1 MADGL
6 PPIRQAISID
16 ISDEGL
22 AATHPLQVDFPRA
35 VAPSAIGSKE
45 HNTLRDFLV
54 VVGCAMFPDV
64 TFQFDSSLVGP
75 DVKKA
80 TTRLALFRDEL
91 KEKPGLKDGEPDEF
105 PPIAL
110 FGHADPEGRR
120 DYNSKLSAR
129 RAMCIYGML
138 LHKPDIWEDLF
149 KDKSLAGDVWG
160 DPEFDTML
168 DEVGFPPDVPP
179 AGGDSS
185 PEDEEKRTEVKKRL
199 KKSAA
204 DRRQLF
210 SNYINAVC
218 IQDDGKG
225 KTKPFV
231 LFEQDFLDRGDR
243 ADHKAAVQGCGEF
256 NPVKI
261 MSDAKHKRFE
271 RTNDKDGR
279 DAENQPNRRVL
290 AFLFKPGTKIV
301 PEKWPCPAF
310 NDKNPVKVCTK
321 RLWKDAETRRLKPTP
336 GPNEEV
342 PDPKDPAKTKSTD
355 RTFKETADTMGCRFY
370 HAFAQNSPCEGT
382 LKLWVLRLGFDDDV
396 QRDSSGKEVQ
406 DDKGRVTLTH
416 PIARKRY
423 VVEVSKDP
431 GAPLIRGRTDEQGG
445 IRLPM
450 FDEKP
455 TMTLKI
461 DVRTLLD
468 PADKDKTKEAEDK
481 VTEDQFLTLLLKGGD
496 LKPMKQ
502 PADADFDVL
511 AVRQRLSNLGF
522 GPDLPVDQWKAA
534 DQTAA
539 LNVFQRKHRLTVNG
553 TPDDP
558 TVNELRKVHGS

>member
-1 MADGL
+1 MTVGDE
-6 PPIRQAISID
+6 PVRQAISID

-35 VAPSAIGSKE
+35 VAPAAIGSKE

-75 DVKKA
+75 EVKKA
-80 TTRLALFRDEL
+80 TKRLALFRDEL
-91 KEKPGLKDGEPDEF
+91 KEKPGLKDGEIEEF

-110 FGHADPEGRR
+110 FGHADPVGQP

-129 RAMCIYGML
+129 RALCIYGML
-138 LHKPDIWEDLF
+138 LHKPEIWEDLF
-149 KDKSLAGDVWG
+149 KDKSVAGDVWG

-168 DEVGFPPDVPP
+168 DEVGFDPDLPK
-179 AGGDSS
+179 GT
-185 PEDEEKRTEVKKRL
+185 EDPEKRAEIKKRL
-199 KKSAA
+199 KNSAA

-210 SNYINAVC
+210 SNYINEVC
-218 IQDDGKG
+218 VQDDGKG
-225 KTKPFV
+225 KEKPFV
-231 LFEQDFLDRGDR
+231 LFEQDFLDRGER

-256 NPVKI
+256 NPVLI
-261 MSDAKHKRFE
+261 MSKVKQRRFE
-271 RTNDKDGR
+271 QTNDKPGR
-279 DAENQPNRRVL
+279 DAVNEPNRRVL
-290 AFLFKPGTKIV
+290 AFLFKPGTRIV
-301 PEKWPCPAF
+301 PEKWPCPIAK
-310 NDKNPVKVCTK
+310 DKDPTKSCKK
-321 RLWKDAETRRLKPTP
+321 RLWKDSDRRLA
-336 GPNEEV
+336 
-342 PDPKDPAKTKSTD
+342 PDPNPDETKAKD

-370 HAFAQNSPCEGT
+370 HGFAQNSPCEGT
-382 LKLWVLRLGFDDDV
+382 LKLWVLRLALDDDV
-396 QRDSSGKEVQ
+396 QRDSSGKEVV

-423 VVEVSKDP
+423 VVEMSKDP
-431 GAPLIRGRTDEQGG
+431 GAPLIRGRTDEKGG

-450 FDEKP
+450 FDEKTP
-455 TMTLKI
+455 MTLKI

-468 PADKDKTKEAEDK
+468 PADKEKTKEAEDK
-481 VTEDQFLTLLLKGGD
+481 VPEDEFLTLLLKGGD

-522 GPDLPVDQWKAA
+522 GPDLPVDQWKDA

-539 LNVFQRKHRLTVNG
+539 LNLFQRKHRLTQNG

>member
-22 AATHPLQVDFPRA
+22 AATHPVQIDFPRA
-35 VAPSAIGSKE
+35 VAPAAIGSKD

-80 TTRLALFRDEL
+80 TKRLAIFRDQL
-91 KEKPGLKDGEPDEF
+91 KEKPGLKDGEADEF
-105 PPIAL
+105 PPISL

-149 KDKSLAGDVWG
+149 KDKSVAGDVWG

-168 DEVGFPPDVPP
+168 DEVGFAPDVPP
-179 AGGDSS
+179 GGGGD
-185 PEDEEKRTEVKKRL
+185 PEKRAEVKKKL
-199 KKSAA
+199 KQSAA
-204 DRRQLF
+204 DRKQLF

-225 KTKPFV
+225 GTKPFV
-231 LFEQDFLDRGDR
+231 LFEQDFLDRGER
-243 ADHKAAVQGCGEF
+243 GDHKAAVQGCGEF

-261 MSDAKHKRFE
+261 ISDAKHRRFE
-271 RTNDKDGR
+271 QANDKEGR
-279 DAENQPNRRVL
+279 NAENEPNRRVL
-290 AFLFKPGTKIV
+290 AFFFKPGTKIV
-301 PEKWPCPAF
+301 ADKWPCPAF
-310 NDKNPVKVCTK
+310 NDKNPVKACTK
-321 RLWKDAETRRLKPTP
+321 RLWKDAESRRLKPTP

-342 PDPKDPAKTKSTD
+342 PDPKDPAKKKSTD
-355 RTFKETADTMGCRFY
+355 RFFKETADTMGCRFY
-370 HAFAQNSPCEGT
+370 HGFAQNSPCEGT
-382 LKLWVLRLGFDDDV
+382 LKLWVLRIGFDDELQLDK
-396 QRDSSGKEVQ
+396 DGKEVE
-406 DDKGRVTLTH
+406 DAKGRVSLNH

-423 VVEVSKDP
+423 VVEMSKDP
-431 GAPLIRGRTDEQGG
+431 GAPLIRGRTDEKGG

-450 FDEKP
+450 FDEKTP
-455 TMTLKI
+455 MTLKI
-461 DVRTLLD
+461 DVRSLLN
-468 PADKDKTKEAEDK
+468 PKDDAQSKEEEAK
-481 VTEDQFLTLLLKGGD
+481 VTEDEFLVMNLKGGD
-496 LKPMKQ
+496 LKAMVQ
-502 PADADFDVL
+502 PQDPGFDVL
-511 AVRQRLSNLGF
+511 SVRQRLSNLGF
-522 GPDLPVDQWKAA
+522 GPDLPVDQWKDA
-534 DQTAA
+534 DQQAA
-539 LNVFQRKHRLTVNG
+539 LRTFQRKHKLDRTG
-553 TPDDP
+553 DPDEA